1 MAILGHPD
9 TQLNPPT
16 TQEAIAALEAQFGI
30 RLPPTHC
37 EFLQRAN
44 GGTIGF
50 LYVRLYGIGTGDA
63 LDFAEQVAF
72 RSRFIEGVSEKTR
85 LPFAVDAG
93 GSVFCYDLTRPT
105 ESGDYPVL
113 YWNIEY
119 SEDPED
125 SPWKER
131 LWSDYAPGFTAF
143 LARLR
148 TSEAELA
155 LTDTLR
161 ERGWVIQH
169 QPMVALPEAILSRYP
184 TLPVEVTRFLG
195 SLATGHNAAQSVWFL
210 TPEDYA
216 RIPNGEE
223 FAWNELELMNER
235 EHMGGENAFWD
246 EHFPILYAV
255 HSDYDYLAVRLT
267 AEGFGSIVH
276 SFAPFWEEPTVLAPD
291 FTTFLEVFA
300 TAAQTVDPSWPYSIF
315 LWPLAR

>member
-1 MAILGHPD
+1 MLEEVSFATTSPAPRKAAIILCSTGILSTPKTLKIRRGKSDSGRTMHPV
-9 TQLNPPT
+9 
-16 TQEAIAALEAQFGI
+16 
-30 RLPPTHC
+30 
-37 EFLQRAN
+37 LQRFWH
-44 GGTIGF
+44 G
-50 LYVRLYGIGTGDA
+50 Y
-63 LDFAEQVAF
+63 EQ
-72 RSRFIEGVSEKTR
+72 
-85 LPFAVDAG
+85 
-93 GSVFCYDLTRPT
+93 
-105 ESGDYPVL
+105 
-113 YWNIEY
+113 N
-119 SEDPED
+119 
-125 SPWKER
+125 
-131 LWSDYAPGFTAF
+131 
-143 LARLR
+143 
-148 TSEAELA
+148 
-155 LTDTLR
+155 
-161 ERGWVIQH
+161 
-169 QPMVALPEAILSRYP
+169 
-184 TLPVEVTRFLG
+184 
-195 SLATGHNAAQSVWFL
+195 VWFL